1 MIGVQRVAK
10 RARYLLGAAVGASL
24 MVSQVH
30 PDAIGAAA
38 IHGRLVRMDP
48 LPPDVCVWPAA
59 VQWAEQAATRQ
70 GRRAAAL
77 PLDERTKTFPGP
89 PTRKVQDKY
98 PAFAAV
104 SVDAARDEVI
114 LTDENLF
121 QVLAY
126 NRLDNTP
133 PDGITAPKRVLSGD
147 NTLIEFESGL
157 HVDAATGDI
166 FAPNNDTVDT
176 LVVFKHGSRGDTAPI
191 RALKTPHGTFG
202 IAVDDRR
209 NEMFLTTQ
217 HDATVVVFH
226 KDANGDDHP
235 VRLLQGDD
243 TGLGDPHGIAI
254 DAKKDVF
261 YVANYG
267 SHALRR
273 ADQEIRTGVPGSGK
287 GRDKANWPYGR
298 EYAVPGSGRHD
309 GPSISVHAITAKGN
323 DRPLRTIKG
332 SKTQLNWPTGLAF
345 DAERRELFVA
355 NDMGPSI
362 LVFDADAVGNAA
374 PKRVLKGPRTGLA
387 HPTSV
392 SLDTKNGELWVAN
405 FGGHS
410 ATAYAIDASGDAP
423 PLRTLRGAPA
433 SEPSLMIGNPG
444 ALTYDSKREE
454 ILVPNCVAH
463 PQIAVFAR
471 SADGNAPRTRAIEGQ
486 DTMLGRTMH
495 GIDYDEGRDE
505 IVVPQQF
512 GQAILVFKGSAAG
525 ETRPIRVIQG
535 SKTMLTALDRLA
547 VDSVNHE
554 IYVPEGDRVL
564 VFDLMANG
572 NVAPKRVLGG
582 PDTGFTAAGAVAID
596 PTRNLIVVGA
606 EARSADGRGLPE
618 LAIFDRTASGN
629 AKPKRVIT
637 GVKSR
642 LNDTGNLRVYP
653 EGGLVF
659 TTQQTGYVAVWSI
672 DDNGDVPPRYTVGGP
687 NGLLVKPRGLDLD
700 PKHNAVIVSDK
711 QLNAVLTY
719 EMPQLFQTTTTQQS
733 R

>member
-1 MIGVQRVAK
+1 MRRVQRTAFRIRYVVVAT
-10 RARYLLGAAVGASL
+10 L
-24 MVSQVH
+24 
-30 PDAIGAAA
+30 AAA
-38 IHGRLVRMDP
+38 AMVAEIDPEAAGFSAVHGRLVRMEA
-48 LPPDVCVWPAA
+48 LPPDVCAWPAA

-77 PLDERTKTFPGP
+77 PLDASTKTFVGP
-89 PTRKVQDKY
+89 PARKVQDQY

-104 SVDAARDEVI
+104 AVDPVRDEVI

-126 NRLDNTP
+126 NRLDSSAS
-133 PDGITAPKRVLSGD
+133 DAITTPKRVIAGE
-147 NTLIEFESGL
+147 NTLIEFESGV
-157 HVDAATGDI
+157 HVDPQTGDI
-166 FAPNNDTVDT
+166 IAPNNDTVDT
-176 LVVFKHGSRGDTAPI
+176 LVVFKHGSSGDAAPI

-217 HDATVVVFH
+217 HDATVVVFR
-226 KDANGDDHP
+226 KDANKDDAP
-235 VRLLQGDD
+235 LRLLQGDH
-243 TGLGDPHGIAI
+243 TGLADPHGIAI
-254 DAKKDVF
+254 DPQKDVF

-273 ADQEIRTGVPGSGK
+273 ADREIRTGVPGAGK
-287 GRDKANWPYGR
+287 GRDKANWPVGR
-298 EYAVPGSGRHD
+298 EYAVPGSGTND
-309 GPSISVHAITAKGN
+309 GPSISVHAITARGD

-332 SKTQLNWPTGLAF
+332 SQTQLNWPTGLAF
-345 DAERRELFVA
+345 DPVRRELFVA

-362 LVFDADAVGNAA
+362 LVFDADATGNAA
-374 PKRVLKGPRTGLA
+374 PKRVLKGPHTGLA

-392 SLDTKNGELWVAN
+392 SLDAKNGELWVAN

-410 ATAYAIDASGDAP
+410 ATAYPIDAAGDTA
-423 PLRTLRGAPA
+423 PLRTIRSAPA
-433 SEPSLMIGNPG
+433 SAPSLMIGNPG
-444 ALTYDSKREE
+444 ALTYDTTREE

-486 DTMLGRTMH
+486 TTGLGRTMH
-495 GIDYDEGRDE
+495 GIDYDERRDE
-505 IVVPQQF
+505 IIVPQQF
-512 GQAILVFKGSAAG
+512 GQAILIFKGSAAG
-525 ETRPIRVIQG
+525 ETPPIRVIQG
-535 SKTMLTALDRLA
+535 SRTMLTALDRVA
-547 VDSVNHE
+547 VDSVNDE

-564 VFDLMANG
+564 VFDLLANG

-582 PDTGFTAAGAVAID
+582 PETGFTAAGSVAID
-596 PTRNLIVVGA
+596 PTRNIIIVGA

-637 GVKSR
+637 GLKSR
-642 LNDTGNLRVYP
+642 LNDTGNIRIYP
-653 EGGLVF
+653 QGGLVF
-659 TTQQTGYVAVWSI
+659 ATQQTGYVAVWSV
-672 DDNGDVPPRYTVGGP
+672 DDDGDVPPRYTVGGP
-687 NGLLVKPRGLDLD
+687 HGLLQKPRGLDLD

-719 EMPQLFQTTTTQQS
+719 EMPQLFQATTVPQS
-733 R
+733 K

>member
-1 MIGVQRVAK
+1 MT
-10 RARYLLGAAVGASL
+10 RYFVGALIGASL

-30 PDAIGAAA
+30 PDAVGASM
-38 IHGRLVRMDP
+38 IHGRLVRFDA

-59 VQWAEQAATRQ
+59 VQWAEQAAGRQ
-70 GRRAAAL
+70 GRRAQAL
-77 PLDERTKTFPGP
+77 PLDDQTKIFQGP
-89 PTRKVQDKY
+89 PARKVQDKY

-104 SVDAARDEVI
+104 AVDPARDEVI
-114 LTDENLF
+114 VTDENMF
-121 QVLAY
+121 QVFAY
-126 NRLDNTP
+126 NRLDDTP
-133 PDGITAPKRVLSGD
+133 ASGITTPKRVVAGE
-147 NTLIEFESGL
+147 NTLIEFESGV
-157 HVDAATGDI
+157 HVDPATGDI
-166 FAPNNDTVDT
+166 TAPNNDTVDT
-176 LVVFKHGSRGDTAPI
+176 LVVFKHGSTGDAAPI
-191 RALKTPHGTFG
+191 RALRTPHGTFG

-217 HDATVVVFH
+217 HDATVVVFK
-226 KDANGDDHP
+226 KDANRDDAP
-235 VRLLQGDD
+235 LRLLQGDD

-254 DAKKDVF
+254 DPKKDVF

-273 ADQEIRTGVPGSGK
+273 ADREIRTGVPGSGK

-298 EYAVPGSGRHD
+298 EYAVPGSGVHD

-323 DRPLRTIKG
+323 DKPLHLIKG

-345 DAERRELFVA
+345 DPDRRELFVA

-374 PKRVLKGPRTGLA
+374 PKRVLKGPQTGLA

-410 ATAYAIDASGDAP
+410 VTAYKIDASGDAP
-423 PLRTLRGAPA
+423 PLRTIRGAPA
-433 SEPSLMIGNPG
+433 SAPSLMIGNPG

-471 SADGNAPRTRAIEGQ
+471 TADGNAPRTRAIEGQ

-495 GIDYDEGRDE
+495 GIDYDESRDE

-512 GQAILVFKGSAAG
+512 GQAILIFKGSASG
-525 ETRPIRVIQG
+525 EQRPIRVIQG

-554 IYVPEGDRVL
+554 IYVPEGDVVL
-564 VFDLMANG
+564 VFDLLATG

-582 PDTGFTAAGAVAID
+582 PDTGFTAAGSVAID
-596 PTRNLIVVGA
+596 PTRNIIVVGA
-606 EARSADGRGLPE
+606 QARSADGRGLPQ

-642 LNDTGNLRVYP
+642 LNDTGNIRIYP
-653 EGGLVF
+653 QGGLVF
-659 TTQQTGYVAVWSI
+659 TTQQTGYVAVWSL
-672 DDNGDVPPRYTVGGP
+672 DDNGDVPPRFTVGGP
-687 NGLLVKPRGLDLD
+687 NGLLQKPRGLDLD

-719 EMPQLFQTTTTQQS
+719 EMPQLFQTNTSQQS
-733 R
+733 GK

>member
-1 MIGVQRVAK
+1 
-10 RARYLLGAAVGASL
+10 
-24 MVSQVH
+24 
-30 PDAIGAAA
+30 
-38 IHGRLVRMDP
+38 
-48 LPPDVCVWPAA
+48 
-59 VQWAEQAATRQ
+59 
-70 GRRAAAL
+70 
-77 PLDERTKTFPGP
+77 
-89 PTRKVQDKY
+89 
-98 PAFAAV
+98 V
-104 SVDAARDEVI
+104 SVDPARDEVI

-121 QVLAY
+121 QLLAY

-133 PDGITAPKRVLSGD
+133 ANAITTPKRVLAGD
-147 NTLIEFESGL
+147 NTLIEFESGV
-157 HVDAATGDI
+157 HVDSASGDI

-176 LVVFKHGSRGDTAPI
+176 LVVFKHGSSGDAAPI

-217 HDATVVVFH
+217 HDATVVVFR
-226 KDANGDDHP
+226 KNADKDDHP
-235 VRLLQGDD
+235 LRLLQGDD

-254 DAKKDVF
+254 DPAKDVF

-273 ADQEIRTGVPGSGK
+273 ADREIRTGVPGSGK
-287 GRDKANWPYGR
+287 GRDKANWPLGR
-298 EYAVPGSGRHD
+298 EYAVPGSGTND
-309 GPSISVHAITAKGN
+309 GPSISIHAITAKGN
-323 DRPLRTIKG
+323 DKPLRVIKG
-332 SKTQLNWPTGLAF
+332 PKTQLNWPTGLAF

-362 LVFDADAVGNAA
+362 LVFDADAVGNAT
-374 PKRVLKGPRTGLA
+374 PKRVLKGSRTGLA

-410 ATAYAIDASGDAP
+410 ATAYPIGAAGDTP
-423 PLRTLRGAPA
+423 PLRTIRSAPESA
-433 SEPSLMIGNPG
+433 PSLMIGNPG

-471 SADGNAPRTRAIEGQ
+471 AADGNAPRTRAIEGQ

-512 GQAILVFKGSAAG
+512 GQAILIFKGSAAG
-525 ETRPIRVIQG
+525 ETRPVRVIQG
-535 SKTMLTALDRLA
+535 SRTMLTALDRLA

-564 VFDLMANG
+564 VFDLLANG

-596 PTRNLIVVGA
+596 TTRNIIVVGA

-618 LAIFDRTASGN
+618 LAIFDRTAAGN
-629 AKPKRVIT
+629 TKPKRVIT

-642 LNDTGNLRVYP
+642 LNDTGNIRIYSQ
-653 EGGLVF
+653 GGLVF
-659 TTQQTGYVAVWSI
+659 TTQQSGYVAVWSL
-672 DDNGDVPPRYTVGGP
+672 DDDGDVPPRYTVGGP
-687 NGLLVKPRGLDLD
+687 NGLLQKPRGLDLD

-719 EMPQLFQTTTTQQS
+719 EMPQIFQPITSQK
-733 R
+733 